1 VTDHSVG
8 IAAHA
13 KINLFLR
20 VLAKED
26 TGFHSVETL
35 FCLLD
40 LKDDLVVTPD
50 PAPGEVALEIIG
62 EDLGPPEE
70 NLAFRAAKM
79 VLVATGNRLGVGI
92 RLMKRIPVA
101 AGLGG
106 GSSDAAAALLAVNA
120 VVGNAVPQHEL
131 LQFAARLGSDV
142 PFFLTRSTLALGW
155 GRGERLLSL
164 PPLEACPG
172 LLMTPPI
179 AIQTPDA
186 YAWVDE
192 LRGSAGRRG
201 SVALTLSSLET
212 WGDLARMAGND
223 FESAVFGR
231 HPSIREGFEALAG
244 THPRTCRLSGSG
256 ATLFGLYRSEQDR
269 DEARLTLGQQHGTLT
284 PVWTMA
290 APPPGPHNRPVSGSP

>member
-1 VTDHSVG
+1 MTDHSLG

-35 FCLLD
+35 LCLLD

-50 PAPGEVALEIIG
+50 PAPGEVTLEIIG
-62 EDLGPPEE
+62 ADLGPPEE

-79 VLVATGNRLGVGI
+79 VLAATGNRLGVGI
-92 RLMKRIPVA
+92 RLTKRIPVA

-106 GSSDAAAALLAVNA
+106 GSSDAAAALVAVNA
-120 VVGNAVPQHEL
+120 VVGNAVPQNEL

-142 PFFLTRSTLALGW
+142 PFFLIRSPLALGW

-172 LLMTPPI
+172 LLLIPPI
-179 AIQTPDA
+179 AIPTPDA

-192 LRGSAGRRG
+192 LGSSAGRRG
-201 SVALTLSSLET
+201 SVALTLGALET
-212 WGDLARMAGND
+212 WGD
-223 FESAVFGR
+223 
-231 HPSIREGFEALAG
+231 
-244 THPRTCRLSGSG
+244 RLSGSG
-256 ATLFGLYRSEQDR
+256 ATLFGLYRSERDR
-269 DEARLTLGQQHGTLT
+269 DEARLTLGQRHGKLT

-290 APPPGPHNRPVSGSP
+290 APPPHPHELPVPGSP

>member
-1 VTDHSVG
+1 MTDRSIG

-35 FCLLD
+35 LCLLD
-40 LKDDLVVTPD
+40 LKDDLVVTRD
-50 PAPGEVALEIIG
+50 PARGEIALEVIG
-62 EDLGPPEE
+62 ADLGTPEE

-79 VLVATGNRLGVGI
+79 VLAATGNRLGVGI
-92 RLMKRIPVA
+92 RLTKRIPVA

-106 GSSDAAAALLAVNA
+106 GSSDAAAALVAVNA
-120 VVGNAVPQHEL
+120 LAGNAVPQHEL

-142 PFFLTRSTLALGW
+142 PFFLTRSPLALGW
-155 GRGERLLSL
+155 GRGERLLAL
-164 PPLEACPG
+164 PPPEACPG
-172 LLMTPPI
+172 LLMSPPI
-179 AIQTPDA
+179 GIPTPDA

-192 LRGSAGRRG
+192 FRSSASRRG
-201 SVALTLSSLET
+201 SVALTLDALET
-212 WGDLARMAGND
+212 WGDLARMSGND

-231 HPSIREGFEALAG
+231 YPVIREGFEALAG
-244 THPRTCRLSGSG
+244 THPSTCRLSGSG
-256 ATLFGLYRSEQDR
+256 ATLFGLYRSERER
-269 DEARLTLGQQHGTLT
+269 DEARSTLGQKHGTLT

-290 APPPGPHNRPVSGSP
+290 KPPPGPYLLPHTATP

>member
-1 VTDHSVG
+1 VTDHSLE

-35 FCLLD
+35 LCLLD
-40 LKDDLVVTPD
+40 LKDDLVFTPD
-50 PAPGEVALEIIG
+50 PTPGEVTLEVIG
-62 EDLGPPEE
+62 ADLGSPEE

-79 VLVATGNRLGVGI
+79 VLAATGNRLGVGI
-92 RLMKRIPVA
+92 RLTKRIPVA

-106 GSSDAAAALLAVNA
+106 GSSDAAAALVAVNA
-120 VVGNAVPQHEL
+120 VMGNAVPQHEL

-142 PFFLTRSTLALGW
+142 PFFLTGSTLALGW

-179 AIQTPDA
+179 AIPTPDA
-186 YAWVDE
+186 YAWVDQ
-192 LRGSAGRRG
+192 LRGPAHRRG
-201 SVALTLSSLET
+201 SVTLTLGALET

-231 HPSIREGFEALAG
+231 HPSIREGFQALAE

-256 ATLFGLYRSEQDR
+256 ATLFGLYRSERDR
-269 DEARLTLGQQHGTLT
+269 DEARLTLGQRHGTLT

-290 APPPGPHNRPVSGSP
+290 TPPPGPRELPAPGGP

>member
-1 VTDHSVG
+1 MTDHSIG

-13 KINLFLR
+13 KLNLFLR

-35 FCLLD
+35 LCLLD

-50 PAPGEVALEIIG
+50 PAPGEVALEVIG
-62 EDLGPPEE
+62 ADLGPPEE
-70 NLAFRAAKM
+70 NLAFRAAKL
-79 VLVATGNRLGVGI
+79 VLAATGNRIGVGI
-92 RLMKRIPVA
+92 RLTKRIPVA

-106 GSSDAAAALLAVNA
+106 GSSDAAAVLLAVNA
-120 VVGNAVPQHEL
+120 LAENAVPQHEL
-131 LQFAARLGSDV
+131 LQFAARLGIDV
-142 PFFLTRSTLALGW
+142 PFFLTRFPLALGW
-155 GRGERLLSL
+155 GRGERLLAL

-172 LLMTPPI
+172 LLLIPPI
-179 AIQTPDA
+179 AIPTPDA
-186 YAWVDE
+186 YAWVDQ

-201 SVALTLSSLET
+201 SVALTLDALQT

-231 HPSIREGFEALAG
+231 HPSIREAFEALAG

-256 ATLFGLYRSEQDR
+256 ATLFGLYRSARDR
-269 DEARLTLGQQHGTLT
+269 DEARLTLGQRRGTLT

-290 APPPGPHNRPVSGSP
+290 TPPPGPHELPEPGRP